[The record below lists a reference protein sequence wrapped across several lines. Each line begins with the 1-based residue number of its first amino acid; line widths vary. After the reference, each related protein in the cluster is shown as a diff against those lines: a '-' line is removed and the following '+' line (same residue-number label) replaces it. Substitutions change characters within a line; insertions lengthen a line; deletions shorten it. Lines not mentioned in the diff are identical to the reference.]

1 MQNKQLLNPL
11 ILNKLFHTIRR
22 SIFDFRY
29 MYVRLYDVAILK
41 EKMVE
46 LFANSGDPNQ
56 MLYSAMSDLG
66 LLCVPVTRLEVS
78 SLQWVNGQC
87 GLSHIFTSEVDMIHF
102 QGRQLCQIFVLP
114 SEKDSTLKR
123 KEIAPFGTNFPFRVD
138 HFRRGLVWCTWKQT
152 GSHKSFPLSKIME
165 NHLCLNCLLRPV
177 CLNTY
182 GKYGIHDCLRPW
194 A

>member
-1 MQNKQLLNPL
+1 
-11 ILNKLFHTIRR
+11 
-22 SIFDFRY
+22 

-66 LLCVPVTRLEVS
+66 LLCVPVNCLEVS

-102 QGRQLCQIFVLP
+102 QGRQLCQICVVPLLKKILLLKGKKLLP
-114 SEKDSTLKR
+114 LEQ
-123 KEIAPFGTNFPFRVD
+123 IF
-138 HFRRGLVWCTWKQT
+138 
-152 GSHKSFPLSKIME
+152 
-165 NHLCLNCLLRPV
+165 LLE
-177 CLNTY
+177 
-182 GKYGIHDCLRPW
+182 
-194 A
+194 